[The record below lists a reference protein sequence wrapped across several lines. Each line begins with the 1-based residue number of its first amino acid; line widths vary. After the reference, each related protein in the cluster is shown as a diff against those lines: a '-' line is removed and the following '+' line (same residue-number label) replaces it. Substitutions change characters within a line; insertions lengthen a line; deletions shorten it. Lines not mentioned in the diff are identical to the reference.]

1 MRSLRPYWTTTAVAV
16 AFAATAHA
24 GITIHVPGDYPSIGA
39 AIAVAQRGDRIIVA
53 DGVYT
58 GPDNRDMSFS
68 GKDIEVRSANG
79 PDNCIIDCQ
88 FQGRAFELLDG
99 ETRAAV
105 IEGFT
110 IRNGNVGNS
119 NGGGIDIGLSTHP
132 TIRNCV
138 FSNNTAA
145 ALGGGMA
152 VRGQCA
158 PLIDGCT
165 FINNTS
171 FGTEESSEGGGLC
184 LFFLSPATVT
194 NCVFIDNFS
203 EYGGGLSL
211 ALSDATIVNC
221 LFVNNTAAIG
231 GGGVASDASDARL
244 VNCTIADNTAGFFGG
259 GAAGIT
265 QILESHL
272 TLENCIVWNDTPN
285 AIQVLNGTVNV
296 TYSDIQGGWVGVGNI
311 DADPA
316 FIGQTLTGPLD
327 YGLAS
332 SSPCIDAGNNV
343 AVPIGVETDLVGLPR
358 FVDDPET
365 PDSGFGQPPVVD
377 MGAFEFQVA
386 TSCPADLD
394 GDGVVGIQDFLI
406 LLASFGSS
414 GPGDIDG
421 SGTVDVQDFLLLLAA
436 WGPCD

>member
-1 MRSLRPYWTTTAVAV
+1 LRPYWITPAIAV

-24 GITIHVPGDYPSIGA
+24 GITIHVPGDSPSIGA
-39 AIAVAQRGDRIIVA
+39 AIAAAQRGDRIIVA

-58 GPDNRDMSFS
+58 GPGNRDMTFA
-68 GKDIEVRSANG
+68 GKDIVVRSANG

-88 FQGRAFELLDG
+88 YQGRAFELVDG

-110 IRNGNVGNS
+110 IQNGNAVNS
-119 NGGGIDIGLSTHP
+119 NGGGIDIGLSTNP

-138 FSNNTAA
+138 FRNNTAA

-152 VRGQCA
+152 VRGQCT
-158 PLIDGCT
+158 PLIERCT
-165 FINNTS
+165 FINNSS

-194 NCVFIDNFS
+194 DCVFIGNFS

-211 ALSDATIVNC
+211 ALSDATVVNC
-221 LFVNNTAAIG
+221 LFVGNTAAIG
-231 GGGVASDASDARL
+231 GGGVASDVSDARL

-265 QILESHL
+265 QYLESHL
-272 TLENCIVWNDTPN
+272 TLENCIVWNDSPN
-285 AIQVLNGTVNV
+285 ELQALNGTVNV
-296 TYSDIQGGWVGVGNI
+296 RYSDVQGGWSGVGNI
-311 DADPA
+311 SADPG
-316 FIGQTLTGPLD
+316 FVRQTLTGPLD
-327 YGLAS
+327 YGLTS
-332 SSPCIDAGNNV
+332 GSPCIDAGDNV
-343 AVPIGVETDLVGLPR
+343 AVPADVETDLAGLPR
-358 FVDDPET
+358 FVDGPAT

-386 TSCPADLD
+386 ASCPADLD
-394 GDGVVGIQDFLI
+394 GDGLVGIQDFLV
-406 LLASFGSS
+406 LLANFGSS